1 MEKYAVVPWVICVV
15 YDATAVALTVFKIW
29 RYKKV
34 GGASSPL
41 FDLWVDLARRCSRTQ
56 SLRSSRRR

>member
-41 FDLWVDLARRCSRTQ
+41 FDL
-56 SLRSSRRR
+56 